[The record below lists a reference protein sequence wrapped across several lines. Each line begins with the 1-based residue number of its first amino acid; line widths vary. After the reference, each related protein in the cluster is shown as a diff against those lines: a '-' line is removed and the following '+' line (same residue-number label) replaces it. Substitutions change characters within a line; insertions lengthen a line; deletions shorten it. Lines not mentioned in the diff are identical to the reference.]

1 MARKMVETINAGSTG
16 LVFKNSVFLPFHFEL
31 ISVWVGKEMSFLASP
46 EHYVDFCGC
55 DGDVG
60 IRTGET
66 YTNLI
71 FREYKDL
78 VHEFSKNRGHV
89 VLYCTEKGADLF
101 QKDARHY
108 VKIGFEE
115 NSRQTS
121 LELIDDPFDL

>member
-1 MARKMVETINAGSTG
+1 MVETIKAGATG
-16 LVFKNSVFLPFHFEL
+16 LVYKNSVFLPFHFEL
-31 ISVWVGKEMSFLASP
+31 ISIWIGKEMSLLASP

-60 IRTGET
+60 VRTSES

-78 VHEFSKNRGHV
+78 VKDFSKNRGHV
-89 VLYCTEKGADLF
+89 ILYCTEKGDDIF
-101 QKDARHY
+101 KKNRRHY
-108 VKIGFEE
+108 VKMGFEE
-115 NSRQTS
+115 DSNQVS